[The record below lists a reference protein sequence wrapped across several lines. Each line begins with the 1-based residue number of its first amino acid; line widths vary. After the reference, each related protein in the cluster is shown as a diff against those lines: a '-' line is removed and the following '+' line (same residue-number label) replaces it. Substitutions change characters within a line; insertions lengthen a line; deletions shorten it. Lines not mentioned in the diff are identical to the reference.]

1 MTLYSIEIDG
11 QRFKVDAGS
20 PEEAAAAAQRHVDN
34 QDDNA
39 LVNLARAGIGQGL
52 MFNFGDE
59 VEAAVRAPFSKRSRK
74 ELLSDIRDEVDEYRR
89 DNPTAAFGAEA
100 AGALAPTAAA
110 LVGTALSGGAAAPAA
125 AASGSRLGLLAA
137 RALPKNALARTVATN
152 AAGGAVSGAG
162 IAEDN
167 KLVGALGGAAAGGA
181 IGGASRALLPKLS
194 KTAKEAIDAGVNLTP
209 GQAVG
214 GLANRVEQ
222 LATSTLTGPAIGKA
236 RRAAN
241 DDYFPV
247 AANRALS
254 LVGKRLDNPS
264 AAPNQI
270 MDELLEKT
278 NDAYGDAARLMNVRG
293 DGAIILNTV
302 ARRELNQ
309 LDKEAVKKI
318 RKAVNA
324 VASELPK
331 PKGDAMRQAISQLQQ
346 GVKPRLRAV
355 DLTGNEIL
363 KFKNVFRENARAAR
377 KNGNFELA
385 SAYERMQRGLVQAA
399 GRASGPKAAAAVDA
413 ADALYRQV
421 AGVIGPAMRKTPID
435 QAPRIMDLAREGNR
449 NVQRFG
455 RNDRITQQVMDDT
468 ELARLTQ
475 NTTPNSGTAER
486 SLLQLIASGS
496 PAFINP
502 SFLAA
507 QLAGLPYMT
516 PQTTALLR
524 QGILAPGRIGQAL
537 GGRFGAYTQTDQ

>member
-11 QRFKVDAGS
+11 QRFK
-20 PEEAAAAAQRHVDN
+20 
-34 QDDNA
+34 DDNA

-137 RALPKNALARTVATN
+137 RALPKNALARAVATN

-355 DLTGNEIL
+355 DLTGDEIL

-385 SAYERMQRGLVQAA
+385 AAYERMQRGLVQAA
-399 GRASGPKAAAAVDA
+399 GRASGPKVAAAVDA

-455 RNDRITQQVMDDT
+455 RNNRITQQVMDDT